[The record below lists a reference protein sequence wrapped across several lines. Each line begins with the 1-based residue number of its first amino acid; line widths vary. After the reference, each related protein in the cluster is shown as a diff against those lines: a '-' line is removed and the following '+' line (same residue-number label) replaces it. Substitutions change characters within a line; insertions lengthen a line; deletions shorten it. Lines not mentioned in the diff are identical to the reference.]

1 MISRLYHGIIGVINI
16 QEKHLFSKNG
26 IPLYYQLKEYLL
38 QEIQTHYQAGD
49 LLPSESEIEQK
60 YGVSRITV
68 RKAIEELSRE
78 GIVVKKQGKG
88 TFVMEK
94 KILYDANIIGSLTQR
109 LEQQGHQLQT
119 HSIEYISITD
129 AHHVKALLHCDTLL
143 CIKRLRLLDGIPF
156 ALMLNYIDPARVP
169 NLQEKFNKGSLY
181 TLYKEEYGITFY
193 HAEETV
199 EAKAAT
205 KEQANKLKIPVNAPL
220 LCLQRLSYDKKN
232 TPIEYSDIVIK
243 ADMYK
248 HKIVLSHN

>member
-1 MISRLYHGIIGVINI
+1 MFNKS
-16 QEKHLFSKNG
+16 G

-38 QEIQTHYQAGD
+38 KEIGDQYHPGD
-49 LLPSESEIEQK
+49 LLPSEAEIEK
-60 YGVSRITV
+60 RYGVSRITV

-78 GIVVKKQGKG
+78 GIVIKKQGKG
-88 TFVMEK
+88 TFVQEE

-109 LEQQGHQLQT
+109 LEAQNHQLQT
-119 HSIEYISITD
+119 QSIEYITITE
-129 AHHVKALLHCDTLL
+129 AHHVKQLLQCDTLL
-143 CIKRLRLLDGIPF
+143 CIKRSRTLDGIPF

-169 NLQEKFNKGSLY
+169 GLQEKINQESLY
-181 TLYKEEYGITFY
+181 AFYKEAYNISFY

-205 KEQANKLKIPVNAPL
+205 KEQAKKLHIAEKTPI

-232 TPIEYSDIVIK
+232 RPVEYSDIAIK

-248 HKIVLSHN
+248 HKIVLKKS